1 MATEY
6 SKETQAGKAKEKDPR
21 SFREKYATPI
31 KKKAYELKRTPLK
44 KPDKPISKVSANKA
58 RQRKTVAQEVAS
70 KAEQT
75 PLFCQSCG
83 CTDSPLD
90 PSHLLQ
96 QARSIEYAAKA
107 INIHW
112 HCRTRC
118 HDLAENQ
125 HYYLMNDGLEIMTKL
140 WMMGEAGK
148 QRLRSALQKWDGLN
162 LDRFQLSPV
171 YPEYL
176 EEQEAFI

>member
-1 MATEY
+1 MANEY
-6 SKETQAGKAKEKDPR
+6 SKQAQVGKQKEKDPR

-31 KKKAYELKRTPLK
+31 KKKPYELKRTPLK
-44 KPDKPISKVSANKA
+44 KSDKPITKMSAKKA
-58 RQRKTVAQEVAS
+58 RQRKSVAQKVAS
-70 KAEQT
+70 KAEET
-75 PLFCQSCG
+75 PLYCQSCG

-96 QARSIEYAAKA
+96 QGRSIEYAANQ

-125 HYYLMNDGLEIMTKL
+125 HYYAMNDGLEIMTKL
-140 WMMGEAGK
+140 WQMGEAGR

-171 YPEYL
+171 YLEYL
-176 EEQEAFI
+176 EWQG